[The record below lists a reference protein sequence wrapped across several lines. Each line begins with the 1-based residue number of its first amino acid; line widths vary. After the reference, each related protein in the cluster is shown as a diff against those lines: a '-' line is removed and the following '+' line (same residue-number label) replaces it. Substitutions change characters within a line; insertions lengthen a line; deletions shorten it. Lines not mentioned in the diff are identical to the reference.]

1 MATKGLK
8 RGTRN
13 KFARP
18 FRYHGDIRMTKILT
32 KYRLGDY
39 VDIKVYFQQ
48 NFIHISYRLT
58 VPVIV
63 ACHINSIM
71 EELVKSLI

>member
-18 FRYHGDIRMTKILT
+18 FRYHGDTHISKILT

-39 VDIKVYFQQ
+39 VDIKVFYFI
-48 NFIHISYRLT
+48 FFFYFFFFFFFFFFS
-58 VPVIV
+58 
-63 ACHINSIM
+63 
-71 EELVKSLI
+71 

>member
-18 FRYHGDIRMTKILT
+18 IPLSWRHSHPLYYWALIPIG
-32 KYRLGDY
+32 RL
-39 VDIKVYFQQ
+39 
-48 NFIHISYRLT
+48 
-58 VPVIV
+58 
-63 ACHINSIM
+63 C
-71 EELVKSLI
+71 

>member
-39 VDIKVYFQQ
+39 VDIKV
-48 NFIHISYRLT
+48 
-58 VPVIV
+58 
-63 ACHINSIM
+63 
-71 EELVKSLI
+71 